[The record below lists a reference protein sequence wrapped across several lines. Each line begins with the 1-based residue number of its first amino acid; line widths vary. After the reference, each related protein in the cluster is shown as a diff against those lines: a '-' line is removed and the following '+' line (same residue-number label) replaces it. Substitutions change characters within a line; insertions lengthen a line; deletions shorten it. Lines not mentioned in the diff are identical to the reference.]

1 MNHQSVQDRPPS
13 LHHLTMRAALSLLLL
28 ALVAGVLSGK
38 LFKKRRPVIIQR
50 QPTVARTQGSGIG
63 NKTKFNKKTGFF
75 AFLKN
80 KLSNIKRKFG
90 KREAENVDHPAKI
103 RNKRELFLEGD
114 CEYACQPD
122 GSCAVSSG
130 GARASCFS
138 AVFGGGCI
146 GSVPGCKD
154 CNQVRFSF
162 SYNQT
167 HTN

>member
-1 MNHQSVQDRPPS
+1 MNHLSVHNWPPS
-13 LHHLTMRAALSLLLL
+13 HHSTSSTHSSKMRAVLCLVLL
-28 ALVAGVLSGK
+28 ALVAGVMSGK
-38 LFKKRRPVIIQR
+38 LLKQQRPVITQR
-50 QPTVARTQGSGIG
+50 QSTVARTRSSGIG
-63 NKTKFNKKTGFF
+63 NKFG
-75 AFLKN
+75 
-80 KLSNIKRKFG
+80 NIKRKFG